1 MKKYIEPEMK
11 YKIKS
16 KFIMVNNPETKTF
29 KTIQKENREK
39 EVLLRLMCCGQDTG
53 LGDVVAGLIKVPNTW
68 VSSRVTSNEGLLDGH
83 GVW

>member
-29 KTIQKENREK
+29 KTIQIENYLSK
-39 EVLLRLMCCGQDTG
+39 SK
-53 LGDVVAGLIKVPNTW
+53 I
-68 VSSRVTSNEGLLDGH
+68 
-83 GVW
+83 